1 MDVESNFIEIEYSSK
16 VAKYLL
22 LVYLPCQASKVEEI
36 SVAVKGLNLSK
47 KKKKK
52 KERTKS
58 DAVFGTTKERE
69 KREKESGVRI
79 IPKELL
85 NQISCPKMCKVYQT
99 AKSQIQSNSR
109 GARLHYDG
117 RGSSAI
123 KCIKLFHALD

>member
-52 KERTKS
+52 KKGKNEKRCCIWNNER
-58 DAVFGTTKERE
+58 ARE
-69 KREKESGVRI
+69 KREGEWRSYNPQRVI
-79 IPKELL
+79 
-85 NQISCPKMCKVYQT
+85 
-99 AKSQIQSNSR
+99 KSDQLPQNVQSLSDR
-109 GARLHYDG
+109 EVSDP
-117 RGSSAI
+117 I
-123 KCIKLFHALD
+123 